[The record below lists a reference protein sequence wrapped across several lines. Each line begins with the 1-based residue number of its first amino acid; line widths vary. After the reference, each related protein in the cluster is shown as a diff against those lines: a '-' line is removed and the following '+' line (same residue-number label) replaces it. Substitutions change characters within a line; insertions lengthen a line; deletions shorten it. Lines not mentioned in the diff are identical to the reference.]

1 MVLPGLRQTSDG
13 GPASPPYTASS
24 YTWNISTLIFK
35 GVFSFN
41 GSYTGSGVA
50 VIDFT
55 NVTLNHTGSSGAV
68 FIRAGTYASP
78 VTSSDSG
85 QSGMIR
91 LYGRNSAL
99 TDSESSG
106 FYDRGIF
113 VSLKTTGAKGIFP
126 IAGLAEVEA
135 TVSGNGPKA
144 VQGAQF
150 ISHLISSSSKLATRD
165 GDTTAGMYGAWLKVA
180 SATGSVCASGSRVA
194 PLWLDNSMGGTV
206 SGEHYSAFI
215 TSGGAAKPDAVFGFE
230 TGAGWS
236 NFLSFD
242 ETAFDQDPIVSADLT
257 DGETSDRY
265 LKVDLNG
272 TAYGIALYAI

>member
-113 VSLKTTGAKGIFP
+113 VNLQITGAKGAIT
-126 IAGLAEVEA
+126 LASLVEVRA
-135 TVSGNGPKA
+135 TVSGDGPTNVK
-144 VQGAQF
+144 GAEF
-150 ISHLISSSSKLATRD
+150 VVSLSETGSKL
-165 GDTTAGMYGAWLKVA
+165 GDTTIPDGMFGAWCKIHAKDGATCHASSLK
-180 SATGSVCASGSRVA
+180 
-194 PLWLDNSMGGTV
+194 
-206 SGEHYSAFI
+206 
-215 TSGGAAKPDAVFGFE
+215 
-230 TGAGWS
+230 
-236 NFLSFD
+236 
-242 ETAFDQDPIVSADLT
+242 
-257 DGETSDRY
+257 
-265 LKVDLNG
+265 
-272 TAYGIALYAI
+272 